1 MRVVFMGSPEF
12 SIPTLNELAQRY
24 QVIGVVTQPDRP
36 AGRGRRQSASA
47 VKQFAIQSGLNV
59 VEPVNLRAAQSI
71 EQLASLTPDLIVVAA
86 FGQILPQAILELP
99 PHGCLNV
106 HASLLPRWRGAS
118 PVQAAILHGDPETG
132 VSIMR
137 MDAGLDTG
145 PIVAQ
150 RTTPIDAGETGGTL
164 GTRLAQLGAELLIG
178 VLPAYL
184 AGEIAPAA
192 QDDSHAT
199 HAPRIKKDD
208 GLIDLNLPAARLAR
222 QIRAYEP
229 SPGSYLQWNGR
240 RLLVRAARAAA
251 TGQTAPG
258 QVFEV
263 DRRPAIGTGDG
274 ALVLERV
281 QPEGKRSMDGQSF
294 LQGWPDFLRA
304 QLLG

>member
-12 SIPTLNELAQRY
+12 SIPTLNELARRY
-24 QVIGVVTQPDRP
+24 QIIGVVTQPDRP

-47 VKQFAIQSGLNV
+47 VKRFAIQSGLNI
-59 VEPVNLRAAQSI
+59 VEPVSLRAAQSI

-164 GTRLAQLGAELLIG
+164 STRLAQLGAELLVE

-184 AGEIAPAA
+184 AGEIAPAP
-192 QDDSHAT
+192 QDESQAT

-208 GLIDLNLPAARLAR
+208 GLIDLKLPAAQLAR
-222 QIRAYEP
+222 QIRAFEP

-251 TGQTAPG
+251 IGQAAPG
-258 QVFEV
+258 QVFEM

-304 QLLG
+304 RLAG

>member
-1 MRVVFMGSPEF
+1 MGSPEF
-12 SIPTLNELAQRY
+12 SIPTLNELARRY
-24 QVIGVVTQPDRP
+24 QIIGVVTQPDRP

-47 VKQFAIQSGLNV
+47 VKRFAIQSGLNT
-59 VEPVNLRAAQSI
+59 VEPVSLRAAQSI

-164 GTRLAQLGAELLIG
+164 STRLAQLGAELLVE

-184 AGEIAPAA
+184 AGEIAPAP
-192 QDDSHAT
+192 QDESQAT

-208 GLIDLNLPAARLAR
+208 GLIDLKLPAAQLAR
-222 QIRAYEP
+222 QIRAFEP

-251 TGQTAPG
+251 IGQAAPG
-258 QVFEV
+258 QVFEM

-304 QLLG
+304 RLAG